1 MKNKIQE
8 NSPSG
13 VLEFAANKKRDEK
26 EIAQTLVDIRAK
38 FSK

>member
-13 VLEFAANKKRDEK
+13 VLEFVSNTKKDEK
-26 EIAQTLVDIRAK
+26 EIA
-38 FSK
+38 